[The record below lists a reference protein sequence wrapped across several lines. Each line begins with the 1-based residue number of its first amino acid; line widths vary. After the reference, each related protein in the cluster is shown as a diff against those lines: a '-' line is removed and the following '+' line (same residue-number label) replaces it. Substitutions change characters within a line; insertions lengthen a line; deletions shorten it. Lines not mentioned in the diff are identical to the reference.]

1 MWRAQRRLR
10 STQPASCQSP
20 LHPHLGSVVDW
31 LGSSLV
37 TGAGRLSQGVEEV
50 PATNTPV
57 GQIVVKVNG
66 QWVGARI
73 GTGGV
78 KQAR

>member
-1 MWRAQRRLR
+1 MWRAQRRLG
-10 STQPASCQSP
+10 STQPASCQSS

-37 TGAGRLSQGVEEV
+37 MGAGRLSQGQEV

-66 QWVGARI
+66 QWVEARI
-73 GTGGV
+73 GGTGGV